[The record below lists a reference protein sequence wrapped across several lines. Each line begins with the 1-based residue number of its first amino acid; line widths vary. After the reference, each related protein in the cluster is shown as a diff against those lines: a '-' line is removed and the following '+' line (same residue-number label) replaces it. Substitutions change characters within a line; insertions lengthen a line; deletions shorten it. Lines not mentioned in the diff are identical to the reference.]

1 MFSQLLGLN
10 NQQIKAIR
18 ESGFDKIK
26 QYQQQALDQRLADYQ
41 GY

>member
-18 ESGFDKIK
+18 ESGVDKNK
-26 QYQQQALDQRLADYQ
+26 LDKQQAIDQTLINYQ
-41 GY
+41 TF